1 MIALQ
6 AVALAAVVVAGTATV
21 LVREP
26 VRQALVSGIFG
37 LTLAILFFVYEAPD
51 VALSQIV
58 VASVAVPV
66 MVLLTMAKLREEGD
80 DDE

>member
-6 AVALAAVVVAGTATV
+6 AAALAAVLVAGTATV

-26 VRQALVSGIFG
+26 VRQAVVSGIFG
-37 LTLAILFFVYEAPD
+37 LALALLFFVYRAPD

-58 VASVAVPV
+58 VSSVAVPL
-66 MVLLTMAKLREEGD
+66 MVLLTMAKLREE
-80 DDE
+80 DEEDR

>member
-6 AVALAAVVVAGTATV
+6 AVALAVVAVAGTATV

-26 VRQALVSGIFG
+26 VRQAVVSGIFG
-37 LTLAILFFVYEAPD
+37 LTLAILFFVYQAPD

-58 VASVAVPV
+58 VASVAVPL
-66 MVLLTMAKLREEGD
+66 MVLLTMAKLRREGD

>member
-6 AVALAAVVVAGTATV
+6 AVALATVVVTGTAVV

-26 VRQALVSGIFG
+26 VRQAIVSGIFG
-37 LTLAILFFVYEAPD
+37 LALALLFFVYAAPD

-58 VASVAVPV
+58 VASIAVPV
-66 MVLLTMAKLREEGD
+66 MVLLTIAKLREGGD
-80 DDE
+80 DS

>member
-6 AVALAAVVVAGTATV
+6 AVALAAVAAAGTATV
-21 LVREP
+21 LVRDP
-26 VRQALVSGIFG
+26 VRQAVVAGIFG

-66 MVLLTMAKLREEGD
+66 MVLLTMAKLRREGD
-80 DDE
+80 EDE

>member
-6 AVALAAVVVAGTATV
+6 VVTLAAVVVTGTATV

-26 VRQALVSGIFG
+26 VRQAIVSGIFG
-37 LTLAILFFVYEAPD
+37 LALALLFFVYAAPD

-58 VASVAVPV
+58 VSSVAVPV
-66 MVLLTMAKLREEGD
+66 MVLLTIAKLRAGD
-80 DDE
+80 DDS